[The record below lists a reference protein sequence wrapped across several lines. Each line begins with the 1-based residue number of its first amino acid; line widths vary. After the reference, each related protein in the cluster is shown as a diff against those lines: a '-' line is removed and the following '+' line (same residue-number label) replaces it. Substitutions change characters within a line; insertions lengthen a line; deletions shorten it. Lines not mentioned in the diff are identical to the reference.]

1 MTDICVPDIGD
12 VDEVEVIELCVKV
25 GDQVEEN
32 DPVVVIESDKASME
46 VPAGQAGKITELIVQ
61 VGDRVKKGSL
71 LARIE
76 SASTTGGIATQPA
89 AAAGAREP
97 VSSHVGVET
106 APAVAAATA
115 EPGGTGGAELA
126 VHLPDIGDAK
136 DVIVIEIAVSAGA
149 RVAKGELLLVVES
162 DKASMEI
169 PAPESGIVKALHV
182 ALEQPV
188 NKGSLLATMIIDTSA
203 GTASELVSTTAT
215 PAAAESMT
223 ARRSAPAQSEAQSSQ
238 ADVASSTAAAGAEVY
253 AGPAV
258 RLLAREFGVDLTQ
271 VKGSGARGRILKEDV
286 QSWVKNRLSQPA
298 SQPAASRG
306 AGIPPVPLPDFSK
319 FGPVEMEPLTRIRRA
334 GAENLHRSW
343 LNVPHVTQH
352 DEADITSLE
361 EFRKSLRAEAERAGV
376 KVTPLSFLV
385 KACCAA
391 LKAHPRMNSSLD
403 ARNENFIL
411 KRYWNI
417 GFAVDAPDGLV
428 VPVIRD
434 ADQLGIHELSRVIS
448 DLADKAR
455 RGKLGLSDMQGGTF
469 SISSLGALG
478 GTGFTPIVNAPE
490 VAILGVGRLATRPV
504 WDGST
509 FQPRE
514 MLPLSLSYDH
524 RAINGAEAGRF
535 MTELCALLSDVRR
548 LIL

>member
-1 MTDICVPDIGD
+1 MTDIRVPEIGD
-12 VDEVEVIELCVKV
+12 VDEVEVIEICVKSGDVV
-25 GDQVEEN
+25 GEN

-46 VPAGQAGKITELIVQ
+46 VPAGKAGTIDAVLVKI
-61 VGDRVKKGSL
+61 GDRVKEGSV
-71 LARIE
+71 LARL
-76 SASTTGGIATQPA
+76 SAGSDLKPVVPPAVSPITTEPERPATPALPVISISA
-89 AAAGAREP
+89 AA
-97 VSSHVGVET
+97 SSESQV
-106 APAVAAATA
+106 
-115 EPGGTGGAELA
+115 L
-126 VHLPDIGDAK
+126 LPDIGDAK
-136 DVIVIEIAVSAGA
+136 DVIVIEIAVAVGA
-149 RVAKGELLLVVES
+149 VVNKGELLLVVES

-169 PAPESGIVKALHV
+169 PSPETGVLKALHV

-188 NKGSLLATMIIDTSA
+188 NKGSLLATLEVA
-203 GTASELVSTTAT
+203 GGGQVPTAMAHEVVEPAKEVAAPARAASTPSE
-215 PAAAESMT
+215 
-223 ARRSAPAQSEAQSSQ
+223 SAP
-238 ADVASSTAAAGAEVY
+238 STAAGSDVY

-271 VKGSGARGRILKEDV
+271 VTGTGTKGRILKEDV
-286 QSWVKNRLSQPA
+286 QAFVKNRLKNAPA
-298 SQPAASRG
+298 QAARSSEG
-306 AGIPPVPLPDFSK
+306 AGIPSVPLPDFSK
-319 FGPVEMEPLTRIRRA
+319 FGPIELEALSRVRRV
-334 GAENLHRSW
+334 GAQNLHRSW

-352 DEADITSLE
+352 DDADITSLE
-361 EFRKSLRAEAERAGV
+361 EFRRSIKAEGEKAGL

-403 ARNENFIL
+403 AGYQNYVL
-411 KRYWNI
+411 KRYYHI

-434 ADQLGIHELSRVIS
+434 ADHLGIFELSRVIT

-455 RGKLGLSDMQGGTF
+455 HSKLAMADMQGGTF

-490 VAILGVGRLATRPV
+490 VAILGVGRLVTKPV
-504 WDGST
+504 WDGKQ

-535 MTELCALLSDVRR
+535 MVDLCGLLADARR